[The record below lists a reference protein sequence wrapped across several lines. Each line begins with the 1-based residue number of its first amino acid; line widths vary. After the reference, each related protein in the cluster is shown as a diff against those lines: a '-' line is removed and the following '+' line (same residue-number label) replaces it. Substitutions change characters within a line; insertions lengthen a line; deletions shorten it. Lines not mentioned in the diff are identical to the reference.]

1 MAGQNSASVIFNIF
15 YSEAQE
21 PVFWIAS
28 CNCLILPLKK
38 SYSWHTNEKVRYKG
52 DVTVVIHTLFL
63 FLALG
68 KVLMIETLQRF
79 YWHEQHMFKVDPNFS
94 IARLSHLHSQIFIL
108 SENIKLI
115 IRKQ

>member
-21 PVFWIAS
+21 SIFWTSS

-38 SYSWHTNEKVRYKG
+38 SYYWHNDEKVRYKD

-68 KVLMIETLQRF
+68 KVLMVETSQRF
-79 YWHEQHMFKVDPNFS
+79 HWHEQHMFKVDLNFS
-94 IARLSHLHSQIFIL
+94 IAHLSHLLSQIFIL

-115 IRKQ
+115 IRK